1 MWTIVEKRKIWFTIS
16 LIVILPGILFMIW
29 SLATRGQLLPLSIDY
44 TGGTVWEVRF
54 EQPVQPTQVRQVF
67 VDAGYPDTV
76 AYTVNDNQT
85 VQVKFKPVDLE
96 EKQKLADALTETFGA
111 NEERSYRSLGP
122 VIGREVSQ
130 AAVVAVILASV
141 LIMLYIA
148 WAFRQV
154 PHPFRWGVAA
164 VTALFH
170 DVLVV
175 ISFLAIMNLIAGWE
189 VDALTLTAILTV
201 IGYSVNDTVVVFD
214 RIRENVRRYK
224 GESLSTISD
233 RSIIETATRSVG
245 TQITVWLI
253 VLSVLVLGGVTLQQ
267 FMATML
273 VGFVSGM
280 YSSIFNASPI
290 IVAWDERSIFG
301 RKKTKTT
308 STGSSAGPST
318 GSSDGSR
325 AVPAA

>member
-29 SLATRGQLLPLSIDY
+29 SLVTRGQVLPLSIDY
-44 TGGTVWEVRF
+44 TGGTVWEIRF
-54 EQPVQPTQVRQVF
+54 DQPVQPTQVRQVF

-76 AYTVNDNQT
+76 AYTVNDEQT

-96 EKQKLADALTETFGA
+96 EKQKLADALTAKFGA
-111 NEERSYRSLGP
+111 HEERSYRSLGP

-189 VDALTLTAILTV
+189 VDALTLTAMLTV

-224 GESLSTISD
+224 GESLSTIAD

-253 VLSVLVLGGVTLQQ
+253 VLSVLVLGGATLQQ
-267 FMATML
+267 FMATLL

-290 IVAWDERSIFG
+290 IVAWDERSLFG
-301 RKKTKTT
+301 RKKPKAT
-308 STGSSAGPST
+308 SP

-325 AVPAA
+325 AVPAS